1 MNCDKQCKRKAARL
15 YFFWQYSC
23 VEFQSNAV
31 FFSDFLHRMSD
42 KYLFRKEFVVYLPSV
57 IEVKKTM
64 ILQQCIC
71 FFLDSDFSNLR
82 VWNDL
87 QTIAFLT

>member
-1 MNCDKQCKRKAARL
+1 MINNAKEKLQD
-15 YFFWQYSC
+15 YNFFWQYSC

-31 FFSDFLHRMSD
+31 FFSDFLHWMSD
-42 KYLFRKEFVVYLPSV
+42 RYLFRKEFVVYLPSV

-71 FFLDSDFSNLR
+71 FLLDSDFSNLR

-87 QTIAFLT
+87 RKIVILT

>member
-1 MNCDKQCKRKAARL
+1 ML
-15 YFFWQYSC
+15 Y
-23 VEFQSNAV
+23 
-31 FFSDFLHRMSD
+31 FFSDFLHWMSD

-57 IEVKKTM
+57 IEAKKTM

-87 QTIAFLT
+87 QTIAILT